1 MMGKN
6 GREGERMDRRL
17 RAVGLALLAAVL
29 YAVNLPFSKLLLGQV
44 GSLTLAGLLYLGAGA
59 GMALLSLFHR
69 DDAPRL
75 GREDLAPTLGMILLD
90 IAAPIL
96 LMLGL
101 RGGEAASAS
110 LLGNFEIVA
119 TALFALLLF
128 RERVSRTL
136 WAALGCITLSC
147 GVLSFQGAESLR
159 FSAAS
164 LLVLGAACC
173 WGLENNCTRR
183 LSSKSAREIVIL
195 KGFFSGRG
203 SLCLARLAGESLPP
217 LGVALRAMGLGFV
230 SYGLSI
236 FFYVR
241 AQRAGAGGRPHQRLL
256 LRESLRGVPFGA
268 AFATGGAG
276 AGILRRPA
284 GDASGRGPCH
294 CGHPGPGAGDV
305 PSRGRGRGLSP
316 GPPWRPWVFPR
327 FPGLTKLPGIRSG
340 ILPESML

>member
-1 MMGKN
+1 
-6 GREGERMDRRL
+6 MDRRL

-147 GVLSFQGAESLR
+147 GILSFQGAESLR

-164 LLVLGAACC
+164 LLALGAACC

-195 KGFFSGRG
+195 KGFFSGGG

-217 LGVALRAMGLGFV
+217 LDIALRAMGLGFV

-241 AQRAGAGGRPHQRLL
+241 AQRELGAARTSAYYSVNPFVGSLLALLL
-256 LRESLRGVPFGA
+256 LREGLGPGYFAALLGMLLGVGLATADTLSQEHSHPHTHRMKTGDGGEKTVTHTHPHRHFGGGEHRHPHLRGA
-268 AFATGGAG
+268 KE
-276 AGILRRPA
+276 
-284 GDASGRGPCH
+284 D
-294 CGHPGPGAGDV
+294 
-305 PSRGRGRGLSP
+305 
-316 GPPWRPWVFPR
+316 
-327 FPGLTKLPGIRSG
+327 
-340 ILPESML
+340 

>member
-1 MMGKN
+1 
-6 GREGERMDRRL
+6 MDRRL

-44 GSLTLAGLLYLGAGA
+44 GSLTMAGLLYLGAGV
-59 GMALLSLFHR
+59 GMALLSLLHR
-69 DDAPRL
+69 DNAPRL

-101 RGGEAASAS
+101 RRGEAASAS

-128 RERVSRTL
+128 REKVNRML

-147 GVLSFQGAESLR
+147 AILSFQGAESLR

-183 LSSKSAREIVIL
+183 LSGKSAREIVIL
-195 KGFFSGRG
+195 KGFFSGGG
-203 SLCLARLAGESLPP
+203 SLCLALLAGESLPP
-217 LGVALRAMGLGFV
+217 LGIALRAMGLGFV

-241 AQRAGAGGRPHQRLL
+241 AQRDLGAARTSAYYSVNPFVGSLLALIL
-256 LRESLRGVPFGA
+256 LREGLGPGYFAALPVMLLGVGLATADTLAQERGASHP
-268 AFATGGAG
+268 GGE
-276 AGILRRPA
+276 A
-284 GDASGRGPCH
+284 GD
-294 CGHPGPGAGDV
+294 
-305 PSRGRGRGLSP
+305 
-316 GPPWRPWVFPR
+316 
-327 FPGLTKLPGIRSG
+327 
-340 ILPESML
+340 

>member
-1 MMGKN
+1 
-6 GREGERMDRRL
+6 MDRRL
-17 RAVGLALLAAVL
+17 RAVGLELLAAVL

-195 KGFFSGRG
+195 KGFFSGGG

-241 AQRAGAGGRPHQRLL
+241 AQRELGAARTSAYYSVNPFVGSLLALLL
-256 LRESLRGVPFGA
+256 LREGLGPGYFAALPVMLLGVGLATADTLAQERGASHP
-268 AFATGGAG
+268 GGE
-276 AGILRRPA
+276 A
-284 GDASGRGPCH
+284 GD
-294 CGHPGPGAGDV
+294 
-305 PSRGRGRGLSP
+305 
-316 GPPWRPWVFPR
+316 
-327 FPGLTKLPGIRSG
+327 
-340 ILPESML
+340 

>member
-1 MMGKN
+1 
-6 GREGERMDRRL
+6 MDRRL

-44 GSLTLAGLLYLGAGA
+44 GSLTMAGLLYLGAGVV
-59 GMALLSLFHR
+59 MALLSLLHR
-69 DDAPRL
+69 DNAPRL

-128 RERVSRTL
+128 REKVNRML

-147 GVLSFQGAESLR
+147 AILSFQGAESLR

-183 LSSKSAREIVIL
+183 LSGKSAREIVIL
-195 KGFFSGRG
+195 KGFFSGGG
-203 SLCLARLAGESLPP
+203 SLCLALLAGESLPL
-217 LGVALRAMGLGFV
+217 LGIALRAMGLGFV

-241 AQRAGAGGRPHQRLL
+241 AQRDLGAARTSAYYSVNPFVGSLLALIL
-256 LRESLRGVPFGA
+256 LREGL
-268 AFATGGAG
+268 
-276 AGILRRPA
+276 
-284 GDASGRGPCH
+284 
-294 CGHPGPGAGDV
+294 GPGYFAALPVMLLGV
-305 PSRGRGRGLSP
+305 GLATADTLSQEHVHP
-316 GPPWRPWVFPR
+316 HTHRRKTADGGERTVTHTHLHRHFGGEGHRHPHF
-327 FPGLTKLPGIRSG
+327 GSSG
-340 ILPESML
+340 GTE

>member
-1 MMGKN
+1 
-6 GREGERMDRRL
+6 MDRRL

-44 GSLTLAGLLYLGAGA
+44 GSLTMAGLLYLGAGV
-59 GMALLSLFHR
+59 GMALLSLLHR
-69 DDAPRL
+69 DNAPRL

-128 RERVSRTL
+128 REKVNRML

-147 GVLSFQGAESLR
+147 AILSFQGAESLR

-183 LSSKSAREIVIL
+183 LSGKSAREIVIL
-195 KGFFSGRG
+195 KGFFSGGG
-203 SLCLARLAGESLPP
+203 SLCLALLAGESLPP
-217 LGVALRAMGLGFV
+217 LGTALRAMGLGFV

-241 AQRAGAGGRPHQRLL
+241 AQRDLGTARTSAYYSVNPFVGSLLALIL
-256 LRESLRGVPFGA
+256 LREGL
-268 AFATGGAG
+268 
-276 AGILRRPA
+276 
-284 GDASGRGPCH
+284 
-294 CGHPGPGAGDV
+294 GPGYFAALPVMLLGV
-305 PSRGRGRGLSP
+305 GLATADTLSQEHVHP
-316 GPPWRPWVFPR
+316 HTHRRKTADGGERTVTHTHPHRHFGGEGHRHPHF
-327 FPGLTKLPGIRSG
+327 GSSG
-340 ILPESML
+340 GTE

>member
-1 MMGKN
+1 
-6 GREGERMDRRL
+6 MDRRL

-195 KGFFSGRG
+195 KGFFSGGG

-241 AQRAGAGGRPHQRLL
+241 AQRELGAARTSAYYSVNPFVGSLLALIL
-256 LRESLRGVPFGA
+256 LREGLGPGYFAALPVMLLGVGLATADTLAQERGASHP
-268 AFATGGAG
+268 GGE
-276 AGILRRPA
+276 A
-284 GDASGRGPCH
+284 GD
-294 CGHPGPGAGDV
+294 
-305 PSRGRGRGLSP
+305 
-316 GPPWRPWVFPR
+316 
-327 FPGLTKLPGIRSG
+327 
-340 ILPESML
+340 

>member
-1 MMGKN
+1 
-6 GREGERMDRRL
+6 MDRRL

-147 GVLSFQGAESLR
+147 GILSFQGAESLR

-164 LLVLGAACC
+164 LLVLGAAR
-173 WGLENNCTRR
+173 T
-183 LSSKSAREIVIL
+183 SAYYSVNP
-195 KGFFSGRG
+195 FVG
-203 SLCLARLAGESLPP
+203 SLLAL
-217 LGVALRAMGLGFV
+217 
-230 SYGLSI
+230 
-236 FFYVR
+236 
-241 AQRAGAGGRPHQRLL
+241 LL
-256 LRESLRGVPFGA
+256 LREGLGPGYFAALPVMLLGVGLATADTLAQERGASHP
-268 AFATGGAG
+268 GGE
-276 AGILRRPA
+276 A
-284 GDASGRGPCH
+284 GD
-294 CGHPGPGAGDV
+294 
-305 PSRGRGRGLSP
+305 
-316 GPPWRPWVFPR
+316 
-327 FPGLTKLPGIRSG
+327 
-340 ILPESML
+340 

>member
-1 MMGKN
+1 
-6 GREGERMDRRL
+6 MDRRL

-101 RGGEAASAS
+101 RGGEAASAA

-147 GVLSFQGAESLR
+147 GILSFQGAESLR

-195 KGFFSGRG
+195 KGFFSGGG

-241 AQRAGAGGRPHQRLL
+241 AQRELGAARTSAYYSVNPFVGSLLALLL
-256 LRESLRGVPFGA
+256 LREGLGPGYFAALPVMLLGVGLATADTLAQERGTSHP
-268 AFATGGAG
+268 GGE
-276 AGILRRPA
+276 A
-284 GDASGRGPCH
+284 GD
-294 CGHPGPGAGDV
+294 
-305 PSRGRGRGLSP
+305 
-316 GPPWRPWVFPR
+316 
-327 FPGLTKLPGIRSG
+327 
-340 ILPESML
+340 

>member
-1 MMGKN
+1 
-6 GREGERMDRRL
+6 MDRGL

-159 FSAAS
+159 FSPAS
-164 LLVLGAACC
+164 LLALGTACC

-195 KGFFSGRG
+195 KGFFSGGG

-217 LGVALRAMGLGFV
+217 LGIALRAMGLGFV

-241 AQRAGAGGRPHQRLL
+241 AQRDLGAARTSAYYSVNPFVGSLLALLL
-256 LRESLRGVPFGA
+256 LREGLGPGYFAALPVMLLGVGLATADTLAQERGASHP
-268 AFATGGAG
+268 GGE
-276 AGILRRPA
+276 A
-284 GDASGRGPCH
+284 GD
-294 CGHPGPGAGDV
+294 
-305 PSRGRGRGLSP
+305 
-316 GPPWRPWVFPR
+316 
-327 FPGLTKLPGIRSG
+327 
-340 ILPESML
+340 

>member
-1 MMGKN
+1 MGK
-6 GREGERMDRRL
+6 RL
-17 RAVGLALLAAVL
+17 QAVALALLAAVL

-44 GSLTLAGLLYLGAGA
+44 GSLTMAGLLYLGAGV

-69 DDAPRL
+69 DNAPRL

-128 RERVSRTL
+128 REKVSRML

-147 GVLSFQGAESLR
+147 AILSFPGAESLR

-195 KGFFSGRG
+195 KGFFSGG
-203 SLCLARLAGESLPP
+203 GPLCLALLAGESLPP
-217 LGVALRAMGLGFV
+217 LGIALRAMGLGFV

-241 AQRAGAGGRPHQRLL
+241 AQRDLGAARTSAYYSVNPFVGSLLALIL
-256 LRESLRGVPFGA
+256 LREGL
-268 AFATGGAG
+268 
-276 AGILRRPA
+276 
-284 GDASGRGPCH
+284 
-294 CGHPGPGAGDV
+294 GPGYFAALPVMLLGV
-305 PSRGRGRGLSP
+305 GLATADTLSQEHVHP
-316 GPPWRPWVFPR
+316 HSHRRKTADGGERTVTHTHPHRHFGGEGHRHPHI
-327 FPGLTKLPGIRSG
+327 GSSG
-340 ILPESML
+340 GTE

>member
-1 MMGKN
+1 
-6 GREGERMDRRL
+6 MDRRL

-44 GSLTLAGLLYLGAGA
+44 GSLTMAGLLYLGAGV
-59 GMALLSLFHR
+59 GMALLSLIHR
-69 DDAPRL
+69 DNAPRL

-128 RERVSRTL
+128 REKVNRML

-147 GVLSFQGAESLR
+147 GILSFQGAESLR

-173 WGLENNCTRR
+173 WGLENTGTRR

-195 KGFFSGRG
+195 KGFFSGGG
-203 SLCLARLAGESLPP
+203 SLCLALLAGESLPP
-217 LGVALRAMGLGFV
+217 LGIALRAMGLGFV

-236 FFYVR
+236 FFSVR
-241 AQRAGAGGRPHQRLL
+241 AQRDLGAARTSAYYSVNPFVGSLLALIL
-256 LRESLRGVPFGA
+256 LREGLGPGYFAALPVMLLGVGLATADTLAQERGASHP
-268 AFATGGAG
+268 GGE
-276 AGILRRPA
+276 A
-284 GDASGRGPCH
+284 GD
-294 CGHPGPGAGDV
+294 
-305 PSRGRGRGLSP
+305 
-316 GPPWRPWVFPR
+316 
-327 FPGLTKLPGIRSG
+327 
-340 ILPESML
+340 

>member
-1 MMGKN
+1 
-6 GREGERMDRRL
+6 MDRRL

-147 GVLSFQGAESLR
+147 GILSFQGAESLR

-195 KGFFSGRG
+195 KGFFSGGG

-241 AQRAGAGGRPHQRLL
+241 AQRELGAARTSAYYSVNPFVGSLLALLL
-256 LRESLRGVPFGA
+256 LREGLGPGYFAALPVMLLGVGLATADTLAQERGTSHP
-268 AFATGGAG
+268 GGE
-276 AGILRRPA
+276 A
-284 GDASGRGPCH
+284 GD
-294 CGHPGPGAGDV
+294 
-305 PSRGRGRGLSP
+305 
-316 GPPWRPWVFPR
+316 
-327 FPGLTKLPGIRSG
+327 
-340 ILPESML
+340 

>member
-1 MMGKN
+1 
-6 GREGERMDRRL
+6 MDRRL

-101 RGGEAASAS
+101 RGGEAASAA

-147 GVLSFQGAESLR
+147 GILSFQGAESLR

-195 KGFFSGRG
+195 KGFFSGGG

-241 AQRAGAGGRPHQRLL
+241 AQRELGAARTSAYYSVNPFVGSLLALLL
-256 LRESLRGVPFGA
+256 LREGLGPGYFAALPVMLLGVGLATADTLAQERG
-268 AFATGGAG
+268 
-276 AGILRRPA
+276 
-284 GDASGRGPCH
+284 AS
-294 CGHPGPGAGDV
+294 HPGGEAWD
-305 PSRGRGRGLSP
+305 
-316 GPPWRPWVFPR
+316 
-327 FPGLTKLPGIRSG
+327 
-340 ILPESML
+340 

>member
-1 MMGKN
+1 
-6 GREGERMDRRL
+6 MDRRL

-195 KGFFSGRG
+195 KGFFSGGG

-241 AQRAGAGGRPHQRLL
+241 AQRELGAARTSAYYSVNPFVGSLLALLL
-256 LRESLRGVPFGA
+256 LREGLGPGYFAALPVMLLGVGLATADTLAQERGTSHP
-268 AFATGGAG
+268 GGE
-276 AGILRRPA
+276 A
-284 GDASGRGPCH
+284 GD
-294 CGHPGPGAGDV
+294 
-305 PSRGRGRGLSP
+305 
-316 GPPWRPWVFPR
+316 
-327 FPGLTKLPGIRSG
+327 
-340 ILPESML
+340 

>member
-1 MMGKN
+1 
-6 GREGERMDRRL
+6 MDRRL

-147 GVLSFQGAESLR
+147 GILSFQGAESLR

-195 KGFFSGRG
+195 KGFFSGGG

-241 AQRAGAGGRPHQRLL
+241 AQRELGAARTSAYYSVNPFVGSPLALLL
-256 LRESLRGVPFGA
+256 LREGLGPGYFAALPVMLLGVGLATADTLAQERGASHP
-268 AFATGGAG
+268 GGE
-276 AGILRRPA
+276 A
-284 GDASGRGPCH
+284 GD
-294 CGHPGPGAGDV
+294 
-305 PSRGRGRGLSP
+305 
-316 GPPWRPWVFPR
+316 
-327 FPGLTKLPGIRSG
+327 
-340 ILPESML
+340 

>member
-1 MMGKN
+1 
-6 GREGERMDRRL
+6 MDRRL

-29 YAVNLPFSKLLLGQV
+29 YAVNLPFSKLFLGQV
-44 GSLTLAGLLYLGAGA
+44 GSLTMAGLLYLGAGV
-59 GMALLSLFHR
+59 GMALLSLLHR
-69 DDAPRL
+69 DNAPRL

-128 RERVSRTL
+128 REKVNRML

-147 GVLSFQGAESLR
+147 AILSFQGAESLR

-164 LLVLGAACC
+164 LLGLGAACC

-183 LSSKSAREIVIL
+183 LSGKSAREIVIL
-195 KGFFSGRG
+195 KGFFSGGG
-203 SLCLARLAGESLPP
+203 SLCLALLAGESLPP
-217 LGVALRAMGLGFV
+217 LGIALRVMGLGFV

-241 AQRAGAGGRPHQRLL
+241 AQRDLGAARTSAYYSVNPFVGSLLALIL
-256 LRESLRGVPFGA
+256 LREGLGPGYFAALPVMLLGVGLATADTLAQERGASHP
-268 AFATGGAG
+268 GGE
-276 AGILRRPA
+276 A
-284 GDASGRGPCH
+284 GD
-294 CGHPGPGAGDV
+294 
-305 PSRGRGRGLSP
+305 
-316 GPPWRPWVFPR
+316 
-327 FPGLTKLPGIRSG
+327 
-340 ILPESML
+340 

>member
-1 MMGKN
+1 
-6 GREGERMDRRL
+6 MDRGL

-101 RGGEAASAS
+101 RGGEAASAA

-147 GVLSFQGAESLR
+147 GILSFQGAESLR

-195 KGFFSGRG
+195 KGFFSGGG

-241 AQRAGAGGRPHQRLL
+241 AQRELGAARTSAYYSVNPFVGSLLALLL
-256 LRESLRGVPFGA
+256 LREGLGPGYFAALPVMLLGVGLATADILAQERGASHP
-268 AFATGGAG
+268 GGE
-276 AGILRRPA
+276 A
-284 GDASGRGPCH
+284 GD
-294 CGHPGPGAGDV
+294 
-305 PSRGRGRGLSP
+305 
-316 GPPWRPWVFPR
+316 
-327 FPGLTKLPGIRSG
+327 
-340 ILPESML
+340 

>member
-1 MMGKN
+1 
-6 GREGERMDRRL
+6 MDRRL

-147 GVLSFQGAESLR
+147 AILSFQGAESLR

-183 LSSKSAREIVIL
+183 LSGKSAREIVIL
-195 KGFFSGRG
+195 KGFFSGGG

-241 AQRAGAGGRPHQRLL
+241 AQRELGAARTSAYYSVNPFVGSLLALIL
-256 LRESLRGVPFGA
+256 LREGLGPGYFAALPVMLLGVGLATADTLAQERGASHP
-268 AFATGGAG
+268 GGE
-276 AGILRRPA
+276 A
-284 GDASGRGPCH
+284 GD
-294 CGHPGPGAGDV
+294 
-305 PSRGRGRGLSP
+305 
-316 GPPWRPWVFPR
+316 
-327 FPGLTKLPGIRSG
+327 
-340 ILPESML
+340 

>member
-1 MMGKN
+1 
-6 GREGERMDRRL
+6 MDRRL

-147 GVLSFQGAESLR
+147 GILSFQGAESLR

-195 KGFFSGRG
+195 KGFFSGGG

-217 LGVALRAMGLGFV
+217 LGIALRVMGLGFV

-241 AQRAGAGGRPHQRLL
+241 AQRDLGAARTSAYYSVNPFVGSLLALIL
-256 LRESLRGVPFGA
+256 LREGLGPGYFAALPVMLLGVGLATADTLAQERGASHP
-268 AFATGGAG
+268 GGE
-276 AGILRRPA
+276 A
-284 GDASGRGPCH
+284 GD
-294 CGHPGPGAGDV
+294 
-305 PSRGRGRGLSP
+305 
-316 GPPWRPWVFPR
+316 
-327 FPGLTKLPGIRSG
+327 
-340 ILPESML
+340 

>member
-1 MMGKN
+1 
-6 GREGERMDRRL
+6 MDRRL

-101 RGGEAASAS
+101 RGGEAASAA

-147 GVLSFQGAESLR
+147 GILSFQGAESLR

-195 KGFFSGRG
+195 KGFFSGGG

-241 AQRAGAGGRPHQRLL
+241 AQRELGAARTSAYYSVNPFVGSLLALLL
-256 LRESLRGVPFGA
+256 LREGLGPGYFAALPVMLLGVGLATADTLAQERGASHP
-268 AFATGGAG
+268 GGE
-276 AGILRRPA
+276 A
-284 GDASGRGPCH
+284 GD
-294 CGHPGPGAGDV
+294 
-305 PSRGRGRGLSP
+305 
-316 GPPWRPWVFPR
+316 
-327 FPGLTKLPGIRSG
+327 
-340 ILPESML
+340 

>member
-1 MMGKN
+1 
-6 GREGERMDRRL
+6 MDRRL

-195 KGFFSGRG
+195 KGFFSGGG

-241 AQRAGAGGRPHQRLL
+241 AQRELGAARTSAYYSVNPFVGSLLALLL
-256 LRESLRGVPFGA
+256 LRERLGPGYFAALPVMLLGVGLATADTLAQERGTSHP
-268 AFATGGAG
+268 GGE
-276 AGILRRPA
+276 A
-284 GDASGRGPCH
+284 GD
-294 CGHPGPGAGDV
+294 
-305 PSRGRGRGLSP
+305 
-316 GPPWRPWVFPR
+316 
-327 FPGLTKLPGIRSG
+327 
-340 ILPESML
+340 

>member
-1 MMGKN
+1 
-6 GREGERMDRRL
+6 MDRRL

-44 GSLTLAGLLYLGAGA
+44 GSLTMTGLLYLGAGV
-59 GMALLSLFHR
+59 GMALLSLLHR
-69 DDAPRL
+69 DNAPRL

-128 RERVSRTL
+128 REKVNRML

-147 GVLSFQGAESLR
+147 AILSFQGAESLR

-183 LSSKSAREIVIL
+183 LSGKSAREIVIL
-195 KGFFSGRG
+195 KGFFSGGG
-203 SLCLARLAGESLPP
+203 SLCLALLAGESLPP
-217 LGVALRAMGLGFV
+217 LGTALRAMGLGFV

-241 AQRAGAGGRPHQRLL
+241 AQRDLGAARTSAYYSVNPFVGSLLALIL
-256 LRESLRGVPFGA
+256 LREGL
-268 AFATGGAG
+268 
-276 AGILRRPA
+276 
-284 GDASGRGPCH
+284 
-294 CGHPGPGAGDV
+294 GPGYFAALPVMLLGV
-305 PSRGRGRGLSP
+305 GLATADTLSQEHVHP
-316 GPPWRPWVFPR
+316 HTHRRKTADGGERTVTHTHPHRHFGGEGHRHPYF
-327 FPGLTKLPGIRSG
+327 GSSG
-340 ILPESML
+340 GTE

>member
-1 MMGKN
+1 M
-6 GREGERMDRRL
+6 ERRL

-44 GSLTLAGLLYLGAGA
+44 GSLTMAGLLYLGAGV
-59 GMALLSLFHR
+59 GMTLLSLLHR

-75 GREDLAPTLGMILLD
+75 GREDLAPALGMILLD

-147 GVLSFQGAESLR
+147 GILSFQGAESLR

-183 LSSKSAREIVIL
+183 LSGKSAREIVIL
-195 KGFFSGRG
+195 KGFFSGGG
-203 SLCLARLAGESLPP
+203 SLCLALLAGESLPP
-217 LGVALRAMGLGFV
+217 LGAAALGAMGLGFV

-241 AQRAGAGGRPHQRLL
+241 AQRELGAARTSAYYSVNPFVGSLLALVL
-256 LRESLRGVPFGA
+256 LREGLGPGYFAALPVMLLGVGLATADTLAQERG
-268 AFATGGAG
+268 T
-276 AGILRRPA
+276 
-284 GDASGRGPCH
+284 S
-294 CGHPGPGAGDV
+294 HPGGETGD
-305 PSRGRGRGLSP
+305 
-316 GPPWRPWVFPR
+316 
-327 FPGLTKLPGIRSG
+327 
-340 ILPESML
+340 

>member
-1 MMGKN
+1 
-6 GREGERMDRRL
+6 MDRRL

-147 GVLSFQGAESLR
+147 GILSFQGAESLR

-164 LLVLGAACC
+164 LLALGAACC

-195 KGFFSGRG
+195 KGFFSGGG

-241 AQRAGAGGRPHQRLL
+241 AQRELGAARTSAYYSVNPFVGSLLALLL
-256 LRESLRGVPFGA
+256 LREGLGPGYFAALPVMLLGVGLATADTLAQERGASHP
-268 AFATGGAG
+268 GGE
-276 AGILRRPA
+276 A
-284 GDASGRGPCH
+284 GD
-294 CGHPGPGAGDV
+294 
-305 PSRGRGRGLSP
+305 
-316 GPPWRPWVFPR
+316 
-327 FPGLTKLPGIRSG
+327 
-340 ILPESML
+340 

>member
-1 MMGKN
+1 
-6 GREGERMDRRL
+6 MDRRL

-75 GREDLAPTLGMILLD
+75 GREDLAPALGMILLD

-128 RERVSRTL
+128 REKVNRML

-147 GVLSFQGAESLR
+147 AILSFQGAESLR

-195 KGFFSGRG
+195 KGFFSGGG
-203 SLCLARLAGESLPP
+203 SLCLALLAGESLPP

-241 AQRAGAGGRPHQRLL
+241 AQRELGAARTSAYYSVNPFVGSLLALLL
-256 LRESLRGVPFGA
+256 LREGLGPGYFAALPVMLLGVGLATADTLAQERGASHP
-268 AFATGGAG
+268 GGE
-276 AGILRRPA
+276 A
-284 GDASGRGPCH
+284 GD
-294 CGHPGPGAGDV
+294 
-305 PSRGRGRGLSP
+305 
-316 GPPWRPWVFPR
+316 
-327 FPGLTKLPGIRSG
+327 
-340 ILPESML
+340 

>member
-1 MMGKN
+1 
-6 GREGERMDRRL
+6 MDRRL

-44 GSLTLAGLLYLGAGA
+44 GSLTLAGLLYLGA

-147 GVLSFQGAESLR
+147 GILSFQGAESLR

-195 KGFFSGRG
+195 KGFFSGGG

-241 AQRAGAGGRPHQRLL
+241 AQRELGAARTSAYYSVNPFVGSFLALLL
-256 LRESLRGVPFGA
+256 LREGLGPGYFAALPVMLLGVGLATADTLAQERGASHP
-268 AFATGGAG
+268 GGE
-276 AGILRRPA
+276 A
-284 GDASGRGPCH
+284 GD
-294 CGHPGPGAGDV
+294 
-305 PSRGRGRGLSP
+305 
-316 GPPWRPWVFPR
+316 
-327 FPGLTKLPGIRSG
+327 
-340 ILPESML
+340 